1 MQKTKYL
8 NLTMDIRVKSLR
20 NIKSIVWLLIF
31 ILVLFTPLI
40 LEFIYIEDYAPSIQG
55 AFSFWRNR
63 STTLLLSDLFFF
75 EGGALIL
82 LGALIAG
89 VILYNAW
96 APSDVRK
103 AQFTEYI
110 WNWKVMDKERRPTK
124 GALPGLILIGAGITY
139 IIIGILI
146 TV

>member
-8 NLTMDIRVKSLR
+8 NLTNDIRVKPLK
-20 NIKSIVWLLIF
+20 NIKSITWLLIF
-31 ILVLFTPLI
+31 ILALFTPMI
-40 LEFIYIEDYAPSIQG
+40 LEFIYIENYAPSIQQT
-55 AFSFWRNR
+55 FPFWRNR

-82 LGALIAG
+82 FGALVAG

-110 WNWKVMDKERRPTK
+110 WNWKVMDKERGTTK

-139 IIIGILI
+139 IIVGILI
-146 TV
+146 TL